1 MIKDLVTVDGKVKR
15 NASPSF
21 ACPTMACELADFA
34 AAVSMFLDWP
44 HDKSAHHSS
53 TTDIFEYLPHI

>member
-21 ACPTMACELADFA
+21 GCPTMACELADFA
-34 AAVSMFLDWP
+34 AVCCNVSLLA
-44 HDKSAHHSS
+44 S
-53 TTDIFEYLPHI
+53 